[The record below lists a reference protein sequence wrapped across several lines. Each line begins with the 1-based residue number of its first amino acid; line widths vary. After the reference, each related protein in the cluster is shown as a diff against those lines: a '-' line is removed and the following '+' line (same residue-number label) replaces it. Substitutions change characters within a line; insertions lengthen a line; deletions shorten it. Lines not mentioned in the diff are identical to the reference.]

1 MVARR
6 PAPAVLARLRPALV
20 LAALACAGWAGA
32 ASAQVEVTDVSC
44 ATNGETSDGPAPPTV
59 PNGHVAWPADDPVWE
74 LDLYRPA
81 NRTTLNG
88 SGLELRDVRYRG
100 RLVFERA
107 GVPVLNVEYDP
118 GVGCGCFR
126 DWQHDE
132 APIDVGDARLVTSC
146 MAQATPGAV
155 RTACEANESPLN
167 PTPGGDV
174 GDFEGVVVEDFGTE
188 LVLTSH
194 AEAGWYRYRMRWHLY
209 ADGRVWPEFSFSA
222 ADAVCTQ
229 ADHRH
234 HAYWRFDFDLEGT
247 PRDDVV
253 REHRGGAA
261 QVFQR
266 EAARTWGAPT
276 SDVFW
281 SVRDE
286 ATGAGYEIVPSAAD
300 RRLPADAYS
309 KADALVLRYKL
320 DELDDGEAGGQGCA
334 FLFEPFVDGES
345 VEGEDVVFW
354 YRSGALHRGGSPFE
368 CDVAGPTLRAVG
380 YDRPA
385 PPTGGVEVE
394 VAGPNPSASSV
405 TVRYR
410 VAEDQAVT
418 VALYDAVGRRVRVLY
433 AGPAQAG
440 RAREVVVERAGLA
453 AGAYV
458 VRVEGGA
465 GRGAVPVVFVR

>member
-1 MVARR
+1 MVA
-6 PAPAVLARLRPALV
+6 LRPALV
-20 LAALACAGWAGA
+20 ALLLACAGGVA
-32 ASAQVEVTDVSC
+32 AQVEITDASC
-44 ATNGETSDGPAPPTV
+44 ATNGESADGPAPPTV
-59 PNGHVAWPADDPVWE
+59 PNGHIAWPADDPVWE

-88 SGLELRDVRYRG
+88 AGLELRDVRYRG
-100 RLVFERA
+100 RRVFERA

-132 APIDVGDARLVTSC
+132 APIDAGDAERLTSC
-146 MAQATPGAV
+146 LAQASPGAV
-155 RTACEANESPLN
+155 RTACEANESPQN
-167 PTPGGDV
+167 RDPGGDV
-174 GDFEGVVVEDFGTE
+174 GDFEGVTIEDYGTE

-194 AEAGWYRYRMRWHLY
+194 AEAGWYRYRMKWHLY
-209 ADGRVWPEFSFSA
+209 ADGRIWPEFSFAA
-222 ADAVCTQ
+222 ADAVCTR

-247 PRDDVV
+247 PRNDVV
-253 REHRGGAA
+253 REHRGGVA

-276 SDVFW
+276 SDVYW

-286 ATGAGYEIVPSAAD
+286 ATGAGYDIVPSEAD
-300 RRLPADAYS
+300 RRLPADVYS
-309 KADALVLRYKL
+309 KTDALVLRYKL
-320 DELDDGEAGGQGCA
+320 AELDDGEAGGMGCA

-354 YRSGALHRGGSPFE
+354 YRSGALHTGGSPFE
-368 CDVAGPTLRAVG
+368 CDIVGPTLRAVG
-380 YDRPA
+380 FDAPA
-385 PPTGGVEVE
+385 PPSGVVEVE
-394 VAGPNPSASSV
+394 VVGANPSTAGV

-410 VAEDQAVT
+410 VGADGPVT
-418 VALYDAVGRRVRVLY
+418 VALYDAVGRRVRTLY

-440 RAREVVVERAGLA
+440 EAGEVRVDRAGLA
-453 AGAYV
+453 AGTYV

-465 GRGAVPVVFVR
+465 GRGSARVVFVR